1 MGRRNIIREYQ
12 VFSSADTSTSP
23 DSAYTDVSGVDFIT
37 YRIAVGATVNAIA
50 SIKFMNG
57 DTFSAADAEALNF
70 GQTLSLVGATDQ
82 DYMITIENK
91 GFKWL
96 YIDIANNGG
105 TGNVSAWITGT
116 SRGA

>member
-12 VFSSADTSTSP
+12 VLSNSDTTTSP
-23 DSAYTDVSGVDFIT
+23 DSAQTDVSSVDFIT
-37 YRIAVGATVNAIA
+37 YRIAVGATVNA
-50 SIKFMNG
+50 SVSVKFMNAEI
-57 DTFSAADAEALNF
+57 FSAADAEALNF

-82 DYMITIENK
+82 DYMITVENK
-91 GFKWL
+91 GFKWMFL
-96 YIDIANNGG
+96 DIANNGG